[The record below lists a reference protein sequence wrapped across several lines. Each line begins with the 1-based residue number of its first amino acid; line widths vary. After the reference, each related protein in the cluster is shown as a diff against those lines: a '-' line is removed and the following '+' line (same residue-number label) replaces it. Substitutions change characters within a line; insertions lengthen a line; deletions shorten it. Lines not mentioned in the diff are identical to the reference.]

1 LASKPVI
8 TKIDTILKTSTQ
20 QNKKAVK
27 HSPKPSVPGNKP
39 AGLKTQLPWLI
50 FVFLL
55 SFLLY
60 SGTFG
65 HDYVLDDSGVIE
77 KNRIVKMG
85 VDGIPT
91 ILKTPYRF
99 GVNMLDDNLYRPLS
113 LAMFAVEWQIAPNK
127 PMIGHLVNVIFYA
140 LSSVLLLL
148 VLFKL
153 FRRYNPAIPIF
164 ATLLWLAH
172 PMHTEVVANIKS
184 RDEIMSVFFLLL
196 AVNWFISYNV
206 KKNWLLLSASLVS
219 YFFALMSKEGAITFL
234 AIFPLVG
241 WYISEKPNLK
251 ELRITGLF
259 LIPAILFLAIRQ
271 SVLSAYATPS
281 ATMLIDNLL
290 VGAPDFQSRMAT
302 AIMLLG
308 KYLFLLF
315 APIKLASDYSYNQ
328 IPVTNWL
335 DPYVLL
341 SFLVYGGSMVFAFIR
356 LKMRDLLSFG
366 ILFFLITM
374 SVYSNIFMIIGS
386 SFAERFLY
394 LPSIGFSFVIAVLLL
409 KIFKIDIKEKL
420 SPTFSAIFQKMKG
433 PSVIMLV
440 ILLLFGFQTIS
451 RSRDWKD
458 GYTLFSQDVKKSP
471 QSAHMRI
478 YWGMALREKALEQK
492 DPQQRNTQMEKAL
505 EEFKKAAVIYPNYP
519 DAWQQIALAYFR
531 LGNNELSLESYQKA
545 LALNPNEPTT
555 YGNMGII
562 FFQKGDINK
571 AIELYQKAIKLDAS
585 YADAYMN
592 LGSCYGT
599 TGEFDKAADNFLKC
613 IQLEPDNA
621 RANYFLGITYKSMNN
636 ATEAQRYLDIAA
648 QLDPSF
654 K

>member
-1 LASKPVI
+1 M
-8 TKIDTILKTSTQ
+8 KTNTQ
-20 QNKKAVK
+20 QNKKTLK
-27 HSPKPSVPGNKP
+27 HSPKPNVSGHKP
-39 AGLKTQLPWLI
+39 AGIKTQLPWFI

-85 VDGIPT
+85 LDGIPT
-91 ILKTPYRF
+91 IFKTPYRF
-99 GVNMLDDNLYRPLS
+99 GVNMLDDNLYRPFS

-148 VLFKL
+148 VLFRL
-153 FRRYNPAIPIF
+153 FRRHNPAIPIF
-164 ATLLWLAH
+164 ATLLWIVH
-172 PMHTEVVANIKS
+172 PIHTEVVANIKS

-196 AVNWFISYNV
+196 TVNWFISFNL
-206 KKNWLLLSASLVS
+206 KKNLLWLAASLVS

-234 AIFPLVG
+234 AIMPLVG
-241 WYISEKPNLK
+241 WYISENPNLK
-251 ELRITGLF
+251 QLRITGLF
-259 LIPAILFLAIRQ
+259 LIPAILFLVIRQ
-271 SVLSAYATPS
+271 AVLSEWAS
-281 ATMLIDNLL
+281 SSSTMLIDNLL
-290 VGAPDFQSRMAT
+290 IGAPDFQSRMAT

-315 APIKLASDYSYNQ
+315 APVKLVSDYSYNQ

-341 SFLVYGGSMVFAFIR
+341 SFVVYGGAMVFAFLR
-356 LKMRDLLSFG
+356 LKIRDLLSFG
-366 ILFFLITM
+366 ILFFLLTM

-394 LPSIGFSFVIAVLLL
+394 LPSIGFSFVIAALLL
-409 KIFKIDIKEKL
+409 KVFKMDSKEQVSLK
-420 SPTFSAIFQKMKG
+420 FSAIFRKMKG
-433 PSVIMLV
+433 PSAIMLI

-451 RSRDWKD
+451 RNRDWKN

-471 QSAHMRI
+471 QSAHMHI
-478 YWGMALREKALEQK
+478 YWGMALREKALEEK
-492 DPQQRNTQMEKAL
+492 DPQQRNARMEKAL

-545 LALNPNEPTT
+545 LTLNPNEPTT

-562 FFQKGDINK
+562 FFQKGDINQ
-571 AIELYQKAIKLDAS
+571 AIELYQKALKLDAS
-585 YADAYMN
+585 YADAYLN

-599 TGEFDKAADNFLKC
+599 KGDYANAVDNFLKC
-613 IQLEPDNA
+613 IQLEPENA
-621 RANYFLGITYKSMNN
+621 RANYFLGITYKSLNN
-636 ATEAQRYLDIAA
+636 AAEAKRYLDTAA

-654 K
+654 AK